1 MPPFFIGKT
10 AGKNLEWNVE
20 KCIQMDKTVD
30 FDKKILIFCVLC
42 FEMQWKFMDISFK
55 MACVLERYSVVS
67 LIKKYKERKELVQFF
82 WPLMLKHIFFL
93 GDMSEK
99 NTCFFMEEM

>member
-30 FDKKILIFCVLC
+30 FDKKPLFFCVLC
-42 FEMQWKFMDISFK
+42 LETQWKFMDISFK
-55 MACVLERYSVVS
+55 MACVLERYSGVS
-67 LIKKYKERKELVQFF
+67 LIKKYKEHKEKLQFF
-82 WPLMLKHIFFL
+82 CPLMLKHRFSL
-93 GDMSEK
+93 GDISEK

>member
-10 AGKNLEWNVE
+10 AGTNWGWNVK
-20 KCIQMDKTVD
+20 KCIQMDKIVD

-55 MACVLERYSVVS
+55 MAC
-67 LIKKYKERKELVQFF
+67 
-82 WPLMLKHIFFL
+82 
-93 GDMSEK
+93 G
-99 NTCFFMEEM
+99 